1 MLDDVNDFAVISI
14 LQGRVF
20 LEMVLEVCMPFWVKK
35 RKTGKMLGEIVFGP
49 LYRLLH

>member
-35 RKTGKMLGEIVFGP
+35 KENGKDVGGNCFRTTL
-49 LYRLLH
+49 